1 MEREQSVIG
10 TSLVRV
16 DGKAKVTGE
25 AVYAGDLNLPG
36 QVYAGCV
43 LSRYSHALATVHAGE
58 AEKLSGVVC
67 VLTEKD
73 FPKPRSLY
81 DACYCTSHPRY
92 TGDVVAIVAARS
104 RQELADA
111 IRQVK
116 VDYQILPSVSE
127 IEDALKEDSMQ
138 VREEGVGLDEE
149 GRPDPSRKGN
159 VFLES
164 WHLLRKGN
172 IAAGFGEA
180 DVCVSGSYRTEYVE
194 HAYIEPESVLVS
206 LDLLRQRYLV
216 FSCSQQGHTPQEF
229 VADALQIPMNRIHA
243 IACTVGGS
251 FGSKFELVGLMCG
264 RAALVVKKT
273 GLPCKMTLSREESI
287 LESTKRHPFHTRI
300 RIGARKDGTITAY
313 KAFQV
318 ENAGSCNNQAPW
330 MNIRA
335 MVHSAGPYRIDN
347 IETDTYA
354 VFTNSPYPGAFRG
367 YSSPQVIFG
376 NEMAVYELAQ
386 SLGMSPARLKW
397 KNLLRRGDL
406 TATGQKLVHE
416 TRLVEMMED
425 IVRDTDYENKFR
437 AYREAAG
444 QASGH
449 GESPKHVSCWRRGIG
464 LVTSYRGCALGGEGV
479 DASGASLT
487 GFIDGSFL
495 LRASLMEIGQG
506 LQTVYTQIAAQ
517 ASGISVR
524 DIRIDGVDTDKDPD
538 SGLTV
543 ASRGTAQGG
552 QSVRMAGEKM
562 RQMLTETAASLLK
575 VGQDQVEIV
584 DSKVFEKGHP
594 DHSVSM
600 KEILTSRKYAGLSM
614 TAHAWYRPRD
624 LVNDR
629 RTGQGEA
636 FTTYTYGCCV
646 AETSVNVLTGQIRVN
661 KMTAYHDL
669 GKVLNPSLVKGQ
681 IYGGI
686 LMGLGF
692 GIWEDLKV
700 KEGQIGAC
708 NLDNYPIATAEDVP
722 QMEVRLYESDDPEGT
737 YGAKSIAEAATE
749 MAGTAVAL
757 AVSNALG
764 RVVRR
769 LPLTPEEVL
778 KLAEAEQKQ
787 AETRKMS

>member
-1 MEREQSVIG
+1 MEREYSVIG

-25 AVYAGDLNLPG
+25 AVYANDLDLPG

-43 LSRYSHALATVHAGE
+43 LSRYPHAEALVHAEE
-58 AEKLSGVVC
+58 AAKLPGVVC

-81 DACYCTSHPRY
+81 DACYCTAHPGY
-92 TGDVVAIVAARS
+92 EGDVVAVVAARS
-104 RQELADA
+104 KEQLEDA

-116 VDYQILPSVSE
+116 VDYRVLSVVPE
-127 IEDALKEDSMQ
+127 IEDALKEDSTT
-138 VREEGVGLDEE
+138 VRDIGVGLD
-149 GRPDPSRKGN
+149 GKGCPDPSRKGN
-159 VFLES
+159 VFYES
-164 WHLLRKGN
+164 WRPLRKGDVGK
-172 IAAGFGEA
+172 GFEKA

-194 HAYIEPESVLVS
+194 HAYIEPESVLVGMDI
-206 LDLLRQRYLV
+206 LKQRYLV
-216 FSCSQQGHTPQEF
+216 FSCSQQGHIPQEF
-229 VADALQIPMNRIHA
+229 VADALQIPMNRVRA
-243 IACTVGGS
+243 ISCTVGGS

-287 LESTKRHPFHTRI
+287 LESTKRHPFHTKV
-300 RIGARKDGTITAY
+300 RIGAGKDGTITAY

-376 NEMAVYELAQ
+376 NEMAVYELALA
-386 SLGMSPARLKW
+386 LGMSPAKLKR

-416 TRLVEMMED
+416 TRLAEMMDD
-425 IVRDTDYENKFR
+425 IVKETGYEEKFT
-437 AYREAAG
+437 AYSKAAETVTFPPD
-444 QASGH
+444 
-449 GESPKHVSCWRRGIG
+449 GESNFPWQKGIG

-487 GFIDGSFL
+487 GFSDGSFL

-517 ASGISVR
+517 ASGISPG
-524 DIRIDGVDTDKDPD
+524 DIRMDGVDTDKDPD

-552 QSVRMAGEKM
+552 QSVRIAGEKM
-562 RQMLTETAASLLK
+562 RQMLTETAASLL
-575 VGQDQVEIV
+575 GISQDRVKIEG
-584 DSKVFEKGHP
+584 SRVFEAGKP

-600 KEILTSRKYAGLSM
+600 KEILTSRKYAGLPM

-624 LVNDR
+624 LVNDKK
-629 RTGQGEA
+629 TGQGEA

-646 AETSVNVLTGQIRVN
+646 LEARVNVLTGQV
-661 KMTAYHDL
+661 KVDKVTAYHDL
-669 GKVLNPSLVKGQ
+669 GRALNPSLVKGQ

-686 LMGLGF
+686 MMGLGF
-692 GIWEDLKV
+692 GIWEDLNV
-700 KEGQIGAC
+700 KGGRIRSL
-708 NLDNYPIATAEDVP
+708 NLDTYRIATALDMP
-722 QMEVRLYESDDPEGT
+722 DIDIRLYESDDPEGT
-737 YGAKSIAEAATE
+737 YGAKSIAEAANE
-749 MAGTAVAL
+749 MAGAAAAL

-764 RVVRR
+764 KVVRR
-769 LPLTPEEVL
+769 LPVTPEKVL
-778 KLAEAEQKQ
+778 KLLDEGNDPG
-787 AETRKMS
+787 R